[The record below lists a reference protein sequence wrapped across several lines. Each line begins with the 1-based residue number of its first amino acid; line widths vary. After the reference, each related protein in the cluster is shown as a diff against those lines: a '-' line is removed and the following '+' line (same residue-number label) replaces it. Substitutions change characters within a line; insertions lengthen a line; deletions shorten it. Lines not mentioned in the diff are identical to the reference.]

1 MNGLN
6 LKSAVAG
13 AVLIAIVAIVSL
25 QSDDSSE
32 FKFTLGSEV
41 EFDIYNAT
49 FETCVTPSDQDA
61 AITFSNKTW
70 VDPEWVP
77 PPKLDPDLS
86 FDEYL
91 SLTRNYNYDLKHQ
104 AVISSAS
111 VEEVVEQ
118 SPGPEVL
125 ATIRC
130 FWGESGFEERVQ
142 IFAGNVPE
150 AKQLGRHL
158 LGYLFEVT
166 AYGEIG
172 VKHDKYTETRP
183 PCCFKEYTFSYY
195 SWRDND
201 WHESTSENG
210 SYGKL
215 TEGEF

>member
-6 LKSAVAG
+6 LKSALAG

-25 QSDDSSE
+25 QSDDSSVS
-32 FKFTLGSEV
+32 KFTLDPEV

-49 FETCVTPSDQDA
+49 FETCEEARIKGV
-61 AITFSNKTW
+61 
-70 VDPEWVP
+70 
-77 PPKLDPDLS
+77 
-86 FDEYL
+86 
-91 SLTRNYNYDLKHQ
+91 
-104 AVISSAS
+104 S
-111 VEEVVEQ
+111 VYEVVEQ

-172 VKHDKYTETRP
+172 VKHDKYAETRP
-183 PCCFKEYTFSYY
+183 PCCSKEYTFSYY
-195 SWRDND
+195 YWRDND
-201 WHESTSENG
+201 WYESGSE
-210 SYGKL
+210 KWIL
-215 TEGEF
+215 VER